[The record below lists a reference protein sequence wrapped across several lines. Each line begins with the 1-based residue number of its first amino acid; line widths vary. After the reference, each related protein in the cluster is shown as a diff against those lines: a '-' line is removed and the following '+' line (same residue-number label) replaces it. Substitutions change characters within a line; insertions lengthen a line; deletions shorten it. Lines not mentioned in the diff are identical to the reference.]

1 MVKIHDFP
9 ARCVKRTG
17 LILIDDET
25 HTRHG
30 ILQRVNWT
38 DLGIRSVRAVSGAR
52 EALAL
57 CQDWIPDI
65 VLSDIRMPEMD
76 GVTLCRKLRQLA
88 PECQILFISGYEDV
102 ENLRAA
108 IELSAISFIRKPFSI
123 QELEEKLLLA
133 VQKCMM
139 NRKQL
144 REREL
149 LFQNRPAIES
159 ETVRALIHGTLDE
172 RLWDNLQM
180 LNVKPEEGFQV
191 LLLKARNRIDTVLKN
206 RFSSAMD
213 VCSQAYKHLLYL
225 QDDQRIIAVLCL
237 VAKMHPSNL
246 SAFQAQLEKEVRLIS
261 QQGTP
266 VLCAGGSIV
275 LSAEEV
281 RCSYWQAL
289 KRLESLFFASYGSIA
304 FSHLHMPEIISNAQ
318 PPDAEPFLEAVRELD
333 GATAY
338 RLAEQIYRTLRDEN
352 VPVHR
357 IRELYHYMLFTL
369 SQQEQAFF
377 SPAHQETDSLLNL
390 VEHADTLEELYQLLL
405 QKLNVM
411 LEPESGFGDTSRTVW
426 QVLKYIR
433 EHLSQTDLSVL
444 QVAQQVYLTPSY
456 LSNIFKKETGM
467 NLNRFIRVF
476 RMEKAKELLCST
488 NMKVAQVSEKVG
500 FSNVSYFCRSFREY
514 YGSSP
519 ESYRKG
525 TGDDEENPKEI

>member
-1 MVKIHDFP
+1 MK
-9 ARCVKRTG
+9 

-144 REREL
+144 RERDL

-159 ETVRALIHGTLDE
+159 KTVRALIHGTLDE

-225 QDDQRIIAVLCL
+225 QDDQRIIAVLCG

-281 RCSYWQAL
+281 RRSYWQAL

-304 FSHLHMPEIISNAQ
+304 FSHLHMPEIVSNAQ

-338 RLAEQIYRTLRDEN
+338 RLAEQIYRTLQDEKN

-377 SPAHQETDSLLNL
+377 SPAHQETDSLWNL

-433 EHLSQTDLSVL
+433 EHLSQTDLSIL

-456 LSNIFKKETGM
+456 LSNIFKKETGQTVGNAILKM
-467 NLNRFIRVF
+467 
-476 RMEKAKELLCST
+476 RMEKASRLLHDKSL
-488 NMKVAQVSEKVG
+488 KLYQISEMCG
-500 FSNVSYFCRSFREY
+500 YQDPNYFAKLYKKTFGITPSESREKR
-514 YGSSP
+514 G
-519 ESYRKG
+519 
-525 TGDDEENPKEI
+525 

>member
-1 MVKIHDFP
+1 MK
-9 ARCVKRTG
+9 

-52 EALAL
+52 EALTL
-57 CQDWIPDI
+57 CQSWTPDI

-76 GVTLCRKLRQLA
+76 GVTLCRKLRLLA

-133 VQKCMM
+133 VQKCMA

-144 REREL
+144 RERGL
-149 LFQNRPAIES
+149 LVQNRPAIES
-159 ETVRALIHGTLDE
+159 ATVRALIHSTLDE

-180 LNVKPEEGFQV
+180 LNVMPEEGFQV
-191 LLLKARNRIDTVLKN
+191 LVFKARNRIDTVLKN
-206 RFSSAMD
+206 RFSSALD
-213 VCSQAYKHLLYL
+213 ASCQSQKRLLYQ
-225 QDDQRIIAVLCL
+225 QDEQRIIAVICGA
-237 VAKMHPSNL
+237 AKMHSSSL
-246 SAFQAQLEKEVRLIS
+246 LLFQDQLEKEIRSIN
-261 QQGTP
+261 QQGAP
-266 VLCAGGSIV
+266 VLCAVGPIA

-281 RCSYWQAL
+281 QRSYRYAL
-289 KRLESLFFASYGSIA
+289 KQLESLFFASYGATA
-304 FSHLHMPEIISNAQ
+304 FSRLHAPESVSAAQ
-318 PPDAEPFLEAVRELD
+318 PPDVEPFLESVREMD
-333 GATAY
+333 GAVAY
-338 RLAEQIYRTLRDEN
+338 RRVEEIYRTLQSEQS
-352 VPVHR
+352 VPVNR

-377 SPAHQETDSLLNL
+377 APDHQGSDSLWTL
-390 VEHADTLEELYQLLL
+390 VEQADTLEELQHLLL

-411 LEPESGFGDTSRTVW
+411 LEPESDSGDTSRTVW

-433 EHLSQTDLSVL
+433 EHLSQPDLSIL

-456 LSNIFKKETGM
+456 LSNLFKKETGQTVGNAILRM
-467 NLNRFIRVF
+467 
-476 RMEKAKELLCST
+476 RMEEARRLLPDKSLKLYQISEMCGYQDPNYFAKLYKKT
-488 NMKVAQVSEKVG
+488 FGITPSE
-500 FSNVSYFCRSFREY
+500 SREKR
-514 YGSSP
+514 G
-519 ESYRKG
+519 
-525 TGDDEENPKEI
+525 